1 MLKSKLVVLVTDRGF
16 LVPSLLVAT
25 QLVGFG
31 HLSQTDIV
39 IYTIDVDDSVLSCL
53 KRKYENRIRFESLAT
68 RSFMPSET
76 VGFFANHVPKATLA
90 RLALHEVI
98 DKRYQDIVYI
108 DGDIQVVRPITGLLD
123 YSVPEGKILAGRGSA
138 WLDKYA
144 PDSKATPDGYLES
157 LGGVAPEDY
166 FNAGVLAFRRST
178 WEVEA
183 PRALSF
189 FMQHAGICL
198 RHDQSALNAIF
209 LGRVLHFAP
218 AYNFHGAYSDL
229 LLQNVYSPA
238 MIHFTGPNKPW
249 NSQALPWGGQYIGKY
264 RNFMR
269 MHPELASYLP
279 VRANGPGLAVLAKKT
294 IASGLSRLGLDPG
307 RRAQRKA
314 FLDYIREASFPF

>member
-1 MLKSKLVVLVTDRGF
+1 MLKSKLVVFVTDRGF
-16 LVPSLLVAT
+16 LVPSLVVAT
-25 QLVGFG
+25 QLVEFG
-31 HLSQTDIV
+31 HLTQVDIV
-39 IYTIDVDDSVLSCL
+39 IYTIDVDDSVISCL
-53 KRKYENRIRFESLAT
+53 KKKYANRIRVEALAT

-98 DKRYQDIVYI
+98 DKRYEDVVYI
-108 DGDIQVVRPITGLLD
+108 DGDIQVVRPITGLLG
-123 YSVPEGKILAGRGSA
+123 YSVPEGMILAGRGSA

-157 LGGVAPEDY
+157 LGGTAPEDY

-183 PRALSF
+183 PRALAF
-189 FMQHAGICL
+189 FMEHSGICI

-218 AYNFHGAYSDL
+218 AYNFHGAYSHL
-229 LLQNVYSPA
+229 FLQDMYSPA

-249 NSQALPWGGQYIGKY
+249 NSQALPWGGQFIGKY
-264 RNFMR
+264 RNFMQ
-269 MHPELASYLP
+269 MHPELAGYLP
-279 VRANGPGLAVLAKKT
+279 VREDGPGLAVLAKKSL
-294 IASGLSRLGLDPG
+294 ASGLSRLDWDPA

-314 FLDYIREASFPF
+314 FLDYVKEGRFPF

>member
-1 MLKSKLVVLVTDRGF
+1 MLKSKLVVIVTDRGF
-16 LVPSLLVAT
+16 LVPSLVVAT

-31 HLSQTDIV
+31 HLNQADIV

-53 KRKYENRIRFESLAT
+53 KKKYENRIRLEALAT

-76 VGFFANHVPKATLA
+76 VGFFSNHVPKATLA

-98 DKRYQDIVYI
+98 DKRYKDVVYI

-123 YSVPEGKILAGRGSA
+123 YSVPEGNILAGRGSA

-144 PDSKATPDGYLES
+144 SNSKATPEGYLES

-166 FNAGVLAFRRST
+166 FNAGVLAFKRST

-189 FMQHAGICL
+189 FMQHSGICI
-198 RHDQSALNAIF
+198 RHDQSALNAVF

-218 AYNFHGAYSDL
+218 AYNFHGAYSSL
-229 LLQNVYSPA
+229 FLQDVYTPA
-238 MIHFTGPNKPW
+238 MIHFTGANKPW
-249 NSQALPWGGQYIGKY
+249 DSQALPWGGQFIRKY
-264 RNFMR
+264 RNFLQT
-269 MHPELASYLP
+269 HPELAGYLP
-279 VRANGPGLAVLAKKT
+279 VREHEPGLAVLAKR
-294 IASGLSRLGLDPG
+294 IVASGLSRLDPE

-314 FLDYIREASFPF
+314 FLDYVSEPGFAF

>member
-1 MLKSKLVVLVTDRGF
+1 MLNTKLVMFVTDRGF
-16 LVPSLLVAT
+16 LVPSLVAAT
-25 QLVGFG
+25 QLIEFG
-31 HLSQTDIV
+31 QLRQADIV
-39 IYTIDVDDSVLSCL
+39 IYTIDIDDRVLSCL
-53 KRKYENRIRFESLAT
+53 KKKYINKIRFEALAT

-76 VGFFANHVPKATLA
+76 VSFFANHVPKAALA
-90 RLALHEVI
+90 RLAVHQAI
-98 DKRYQDIVYI
+98 DKRYADVVYL

-144 PDSKATPDGYLES
+144 PDSQVTPDGYLES

-166 FNAGVLAFRRST
+166 FNSGVLAFRRST

-189 FMQHAGICL
+189 FMEHSGICT

-218 AYNFHGAYSDL
+218 AYNFHRAYSHL
-229 LLQNVYSPA
+229 FLQDVYSPA
-238 MIHFTGPNKPW
+238 IIHFTGSDKPW
-249 NSQALPWGGQYIGKY
+249 NSQALPWSGQFIGKY
-264 RNFMR
+264 RNFMQ
-269 MHPELASYLP
+269 MHPELAGYLS
-279 VRANGPGLAVLAKKT
+279 VSEHGPGLAVLAKKSV
-294 IASGLSRLGLDPG
+294 ASGLSRLGWDPA

-314 FLDYIREASFPF
+314 FLDYIEEGSFPF

>member
-1 MLKSKLVVLVTDRGF
+1 MLKSKLVVIVTDGGF
-16 LVPSLLVAT
+16 LVPSLMVAA

-31 HLSQTDIV
+31 HLSQADIV

-53 KRKYENRIRFESLAT
+53 KKKYENRIRFEALAT

-76 VGFFANHVPKATLA
+76 VGFFSNHVPKATLA

-98 DKRYQDIVYI
+98 DKRYEDIVYL
-108 DGDIQVVRPITGLLD
+108 DGDIQVVRAITGLLD
-123 YSVPEGKILAGRGSA
+123 YSVPEGKILAGRASA

-144 PDSKATPDGYLES
+144 PDNKATPDGYLES
-157 LGGVAPEDY
+157 LGIAPEDY

-189 FMQHAGICL
+189 FMEHSDICM

-209 LGRVLHFAP
+209 IGRVLHFAP
-218 AYNFHGAYSDL
+218 AYNFHLAYSRL
-229 LLQNVYSPA
+229 FLQDVYSPA
-238 MIHFTGPNKPW
+238 IIHFTGSNKPW
-249 NSQALPWGGQYIGKY
+249 DSQALPWGGQFIGKY
-264 RNFMR
+264 RNFMQ
-269 MHPELASYLP
+269 MHPELAGYLP
-279 VRANGPGLAVLAKKT
+279 VRERGPGLAVLAKKT
-294 IASGLSRLGLDPG
+294 VASGLSRLDLG

-314 FLDYIREASFPF
+314 FLDYIGKGGFPF